1 MRRLFVCFWV
11 LLFCF
16 PAFAEEAAPDYA
28 AAWFDAQAALLNPSG
43 AEIRQERRSY
53 LLSLPEDGQAQSLC
67 LTVEGDLKFGR
78 YDQQVRTALIDPQ
91 TGEEIALTAV
101 FPDPDALQEFLDA
114 YVEEKVLDSL
124 NTYLDAADLLPVPLD
139 AVCFDEQGVTFHYPR
154 ERFQYFSGH
163 AGAVQL
169 QWYELRDH
177 CTLGER
183 NAPLPLEPGGN
194 IDELLAAYGS
204 LTEPDLVTGGELY
217 EFESPV
223 LRGVQAIAEDSGT
236 VTAVRFARFE
246 WRGVTP
252 GMSREEVEALIGGAD
267 AMVNLDADTAVYLR
281 VQPGT
286 RAEYGDTRL
295 YYDEDGRLC
304 LLERC
309 LEKE

>member
-53 LLSLPEDGQAQSLC
+53 LLSLPEGGQAQSLC

-114 YVEEKVLDSL
+114 YVEENVLEGL
-124 NTYLDAADLLPVPLD
+124 NTYLDASDLLPVPLD
-139 AVCFDEQGVTFHYPR
+139 AVSFDDQGVTFHYPTN
-154 ERFQYFSGH
+154 RFRFFSGH

-169 QWYELRDH
+169 QWYELREL
-177 CTLGER
+177 TAISEMG
-183 NAPLPLEPGGN
+183 APLPLEPGGQ
-194 IDELLAAYGS
+194 IDDLLEKYGS

-217 EFESPV
+217 EFEAPA
-223 LRGVQAIAEDSGT
+223 LRGVQAIADDTGR
-236 VTAVRFARFE
+236 VIAVRYARFE

-252 GMSREEVEALIGGAD
+252 GMSREEVEALLSSAD
-267 AMVNLDADTAVYLR
+267 VTVDLDADTAVYLW

-286 RAEYGDTRL
+286 RADYGDTRL
-295 YYDEDGRLC
+295 YYDEDGTLC
-304 LLERC
+304 LLERVV
-309 LEKE
+309 EKE